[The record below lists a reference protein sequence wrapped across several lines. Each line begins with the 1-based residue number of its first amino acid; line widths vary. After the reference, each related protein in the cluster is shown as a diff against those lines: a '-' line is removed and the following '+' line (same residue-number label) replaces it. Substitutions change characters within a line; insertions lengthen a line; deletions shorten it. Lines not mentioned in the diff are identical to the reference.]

1 MEYRRRFDLHINNPI
16 MKKSFALLSFLI
28 CSAVCFGQYTITQNI
43 GSGNTLVRVPTP
55 GGFQASLINRTFT
68 DTASANLT
76 PIKFYVGAQIYTTS
90 DNVLRVRNDAA
101 TAWII
106 VGQRFGLEDNLMTS
120 NRAVNMGGFNMST
133 TNGNWGFNSSNPT
146 RRITIGDNTAG
157 QNTLFL
163 YAPDGSSSFIES
175 ASGASIGISAG
186 SFINLRP
193 NIYSPDAGQIVIFPT
208 PAGYVSQSFY
218 SGPQIRLGETGVNV
232 LDPIDSVFEYFI
244 RPVDHPSPG
253 QTTELTL
260 YGPKRILETEQISD
274 STDYNIAVIN
284 RNNGKLRM
292 IPSDLITGAS
302 AGIDTAMDIFLVAGQ
317 SNARGMSGPTGA
329 ANSPNPTPNTVYQY
343 YGSFGQVT
351 DEVGDANTGSAW
363 PSFGITWNNI
373 TGRKVCFIPT
383 AVNSS
388 AQVAAADLGSG
399 NWDVSGTLYGNSI
412 TQINAAMAAVA
423 AAGYTPVFRGVLWSQ
438 GETDA
443 VAINGSTITQTDYTN
458 ALTTMVSNYRGVYG
472 TNMPFYIFKTGTRTD
487 QSDVGYASIRAAQ
500 ETFTNSNPLL
510 NKMAFR
516 NAFDFVARLL
526 MVDVVHYSQAGY
538 NEMGRIG
545 AESVSNYVTTESW
558 QKQGTTSLYTD
569 KPVGIGLASIP
580 AAYLHVS
587 TTGFGN
593 PIYMQA
599 NHNNADG
606 SIKLENTNSGSNAA
620 TGMRFYN
627 DGGIRSQILLYSSA
641 SSNPGA
647 NAFIIHTVPAALRL
661 ISNSGDIEFATVST
675 SLNNVKSKMFN
686 NGQFLFS
693 PQNVSTP
700 TRTNTTAA
708 AVEIQSTTQGF
719 LLPRMTMVQ
728 RDAIVGPVEGL
739 SIYQTD
745 NTPGV
750 RFYDGASWVSAGGGS
765 STWNGITN
773 PTGTQ
778 TLTFDDGELNA
789 WTISSNTE
797 TFHTY
802 TANSLTSGTGISMSL
817 NGLTSGNGISITS
830 TSTAKTGANT
840 LLNLN
845 SSGANAASSIIN
857 RGATISVTNTGT
869 TSENRAL
876 ELTASGATTNWAAYA
891 TAGNFRTV
899 GAAGYYALNSAGTGG
914 VSMTYDNSTIAT
926 LGTTGGGIRL
936 DLEAAS
942 STILAR
948 RPFTIGIGID
958 FGNNVALDVYK
969 SAGGTSNIQNW
980 RSSGGTVLANVN
992 QSGRF
997 FIGNSTSATALLH
1010 IAASTAAA
1018 NTGQIKLE
1026 EGLGQTTPENGTLN
1040 YVNNNIQFTE
1050 TSTDYILAKTLTAT
1064 ATLDFDLSAVNY
1076 QDLTITV
1083 TGAAVN
1089 DAVSISVDPAAWVA
1103 DVTYSPTVT
1112 ATNTVTVRCSRVGG
1126 GGAAN
1131 PASGTFRASVI
1142 HY

>member
-1 MEYRRRFDLHINNPI
+1 MEGRRRFDLHTNNPI

-55 GGFQASLINRTFT
+55 GGFQGSLINRTFT
-68 DTASANLT
+68 DTTAANLT
-76 PIKFYVGAQIYTTS
+76 PIRFYPGAQIYTTS
-90 DNVLRVRNDAA
+90 DSLFLIRNPSA
-101 TAWII
+101 TAWKTTT
-106 VGQRFGLEDNLMTS
+106 QRFGLEDNIMS
-120 NRAVNMGGFNMST
+120 SGRAVNMGGFNMAT

-208 PAGYVSQSFY
+208 PAGYISQSFY

-292 IPSDLITGAS
+292 IPADLITGAS

-373 TGRKVCFIPT
+373 TGRKVCFVPT

-399 NWDVSGTLYGNSI
+399 NWDVSGTLYSNSV
-412 TQINAAMAAVA
+412 TQINAALGAVA

-443 VAINGSTITQTDYTN
+443 AAINSSTITQTEYTN

-545 AESVSNYVTTESW
+545 AESASNYVTTESW

-569 KPVGIGLASIP
+569 KPVGIGVTIP
-580 AAYLHVS
+580 SSLLHVAGAS
-587 TTGFGN
+587 FGN
-593 PIYMQA
+593 PIYMSS

-606 SIKLENTNSGSNAA
+606 SIKVENVNTGSAAA

-627 DGGIRSQILLYSSA
+627 DGGIRSQVLLYSSGTA
-641 SSNPGA
+641 NPGA
-647 NAFIIHTVPAALRL
+647 NVFVIHTVPAALRL

-719 LLPRMTMVQ
+719 LLPRMTMAQ

-750 RFYDGASWVSAGGGS
+750 RFYDGASWVSTGGGS

-778 TLTFDDGELNA
+778 TLTFDDGELND
-789 WTISSNTE
+789 WTTSSNTE

-802 TANSLTSGTGISMSL
+802 TANSLTSGTGLSMSL

-845 SSGANAASSIIN
+845 SNGANAASSIVN

-899 GAAGYYALNSAGTGG
+899 GAAGYYALNSAGTAGM
-914 VSMTYDNSTIAT
+914 SMAYDNSSIGTLSTI
-926 LGTTGGGIRL
+926 GGVRL
-936 DLEAAS
+936 DLDAAS
-942 STILAR
+942 STILMR
-948 RPFTIGIGID
+948 RQTNIGLGID
-958 FGNNVALDVYK
+958 FGNVPSFQVYK
-969 SAGGTSNIQNW
+969 SGSGTSNIQNW
-980 RSSGGTVLANVN
+980 LSSGGTVLASVN

-997 FIGNSTSATALLH
+997 FIGSSTSATALMHL
-1010 IAASTAAA
+1010 AASTTSA
-1018 NTGQIKLE
+1018 NTAQIKLA
-1026 EGLGQTTPENGTLN
+1026 EGVRQTTPEDGTIN
-1040 YVNNNIQFTE
+1040 YVSNNLEFVE
-1050 TSTDYILAKTLTAT
+1050 TSTVYTLAKTLTTT

-1076 QDLTITV
+1076 QDLNVTL
-1083 TGAAVN
+1083 TGADVN
-1089 DAVSISVDPAAWVA
+1089 DAVSFSVGAAAWIA
-1103 DVTYSPTVT
+1103 DVTYSATVT
-1112 ATNTVTVRCSRVGG
+1112 ATNTVTIRCSRVGG

-1131 PASGTFRASVI
+1131 PGSATFRASVI